1 TGFLYLRIGGTD
13 VANAGGGLGQLVG
26 RSLQSGFGPVG
37 SNLFVLVLLLTSITL
52 ATGLSWFTVMEKIG
66 TWVLALGPLLNR
78 KKEQATEWQQTRA
91 MREERQEVRKVDA
104 EVRAKRE
111 PVKIEPRPEPV
122 LEKSDRAK
130 RETQIP
136 MFRGVNGDGSDLP
149 PLALLD
155 DPKPQPKG
163 YDEETLETLSRQIE
177 FKLKD
182 FRIDAQVVGAYPGP
196 VITRFEI
203 EPAPGIKVSQ
213 ISSLDKDKI

>member
-1 TGFLYLRIGGTD
+1 MI
-13 VANAGGGLGQLVG
+13 
-26 RSLQSGFGPVG
+26 
-37 SNLFVLVLLLTSITL
+37 
-52 ATGLSWFTVMEKIG
+52 
-66 TWVLALGPLLNR
+66 
-78 KKEQATEWQQTRA
+78 
-91 MREERQEVRKVDA
+91 
-104 EVRAKRE
+104 
-111 PVKIEPRPEPV
+111 
-122 LEKSDRAK
+122 EKSDRAK
-130 RETQIP
+130 RDTQIP

-182 FRIDAQVVGAYPGP
+182 FRIDAQVVGANPGP

-213 ISSLDKDKI
+213 ISSLDKDIARGLSVKSVRVVDVIPQVRDRPGDPQRHPRDDLPVRAAALEGI

>member
-1 TGFLYLRIGGTD
+1 
-13 VANAGGGLGQLVG
+13 
-26 RSLQSGFGPVG
+26 
-37 SNLFVLVLLLTSITL
+37 
-52 ATGLSWFTVMEKIG
+52 MEKIG
-66 TWVLALGPLLNR
+66 RGVMSLAPLLER
-78 KKEQATEWQQTRA
+78 KKEEVTEWKQTRV
-91 MREERQEVRKVDA
+91 MREEREVRKADA

-122 LEKSDRAK
+122 IEKSDRAK
-130 RETQIP
+130 RDTQIP

-182 FRIDAQVVGAYPGP
+182 FRIDAQVVGANPGP

-213 ISSLDKDKI
+213 ISSLDKDIARGLSVKSVRVVDVIPGKSVIGRKSPTSPAR